1 MEREQQMITE
11 NRKTKTVCTG
21 DKMAKITGLELCGE
35 VQFPNASLKADA
47 PYFPFTGPV
56 SLALDMYKRDTH
68 TSYQMEARIV
78 NGVTQ
83 TQTFTRLRVSVAL
96 CHKREEATMRLG
108 FNTPGSTVDRAF
120 AADFIL
126 RKEDKTLEMNMI
138 SPWKKA
144 TFTGKVQYDRN
155 VKHLSGKFDVDGK
168 TLYLMKKYRPSSSAT
183 VDLTLDKVVDKPVK
197 NIW

>member
-47 PYFPFTGPV
+47 PYFHLLV
-56 SLALDMYKRDTH
+56 QASH
-68 TSYQMEARIV
+68 
-78 NGVTQ
+78 Q

-96 CHKREEATMRLG
+96 CHTKEEASMRLG
-108 FNTPGSTVDRAF
+108 SNTPGSTVDRAF

-126 RKEDKTLEMNMI
+126 RKENKTLEMNMI
-138 SPWKKA
+138 SPWKKQHSQ
-144 TFTGKVQYDRN
+144 VQYDRN

-168 TLYLMKKYRPSSSAT
+168 TLYLMKSEIKRSRKGPSYIFTPVVEIRVPKTKSSNSE
-183 VDLTLDKVVDKPVK
+183 DLL
-197 NIW
+197 NINQENY